1 MAQPVKRKRLNVKSL
16 KADPNYKKF
25 GWYIE
30 DKNID
35 ILQDSLA
42 NRNATDAQSKA
53 ILSQVIPENGGR
65 TTAHGNGAIGVVGWR
80 GPRAIGLPTTL
91 SGQIH
96 KLMEEVF
103 NNPKAK
109 DWSHG
114 GPGMNIKSAKEMYNF
129 WKSGAMGV
137 DRKATNAFMNGYVR
151 PPEDQKAKRLEFV
164 KLINKHYK

>member
-114 GPGMNIKSAKEMYNF
+114 GPGMNIKTSKEMYNF

-151 PPEDQKAKRLEFV
+151 PPENQKAKRLEFV